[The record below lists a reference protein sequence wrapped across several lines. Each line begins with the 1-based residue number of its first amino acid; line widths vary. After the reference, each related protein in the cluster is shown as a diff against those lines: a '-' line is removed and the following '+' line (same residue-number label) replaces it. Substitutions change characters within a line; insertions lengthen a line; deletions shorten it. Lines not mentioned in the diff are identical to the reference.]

1 MAERPLAARPLST
14 ERKSDTHNGTRNT
27 HMQPER
33 NPESFK
39 TSHTSHE
46 SSIQEVRRDDPEKA
60 LSLSSNHDQH
70 TTIARAADDWDGPND
85 PGNPQNWSGFK
96 KTYHFFPIA
105 FISFAVT
112 VGSSIVSPANEDFQR
127 AFGVSRTAAILP
139 LTVFVIGLGLGPI
152 IAAPLSE

>member
-1 MAERPLAARPLST
+1 
-14 ERKSDTHNGTRNT
+14 
-27 HMQPER
+27 MQPER
-33 NPESFK
+33 TPESFK

-46 SSIQEVRRDDPEKA
+46 SSIQEAQQGDLEKA
-60 LSLSSNHDQH
+60 TPLSSKHNQH
-70 TTIARAADDWDGPND
+70 TTPARAADDWDGPDD
-85 PGNPQNWSGFK
+85 PANPQNWSGFK

>member
-1 MAERPLAARPLST
+1 MAKRPPAVISLST
-14 ERKSDTHNGTRNT
+14 EKESDTDNDTRSA
-27 HMQPER
+27 HMQPE
-33 NPESFK
+33 PTLESFK
-39 TSHTSHE
+39 TIHTSHE
-46 SSIQEVRRDDPEKA
+46 SSIQDTQRDDVEKA
-60 LSLSSNHDQH
+60 QSSSSTHDQH
-70 TTIARAADDWDGPND
+70 TTNVVAADDWDGPDD

-112 VGSSIVSPANEDFQR
+112 VGSSVVSPANEDFQR